1 MSQVANQKSVKF
13 NFVMN
18 FILTLSSIVFPLVT
32 TPYISRVILAEGT
45 GRVEFV
51 TSIVGIFAMFG
62 MMGIPTYGIRAC
74 ARVRGDQEALS
85 QTVYEILI
93 INTIAM
99 VLTLVVYIVSIMTVP
114 KFVEEQPLF
123 IINIIVLV
131 FNVLGVEWL
140 YRALEQYQYITV
152 RSIIF
157 KFIALV
163 MMFLFVKQTS
173 DYMIYGA
180 ITIVANVGSNLLNF
194 LNMRKFVELKAFKPI
209 DLKQHLR
216 PIMSFF
222 MMAIA
227 ITIYT
232 SLDKGMLGM
241 MSNAAEVG
249 YYAAAIKVKMVLV
262 TLVTSL
268 GAVLLPR
275 LSYYVEQGE
284 QKAFQEITIKAFRFV
299 LIVALPL
306 TIYFTLFAKESI
318 LLLASAEFVPA
329 IVPMKIIMPTLLFI
343 GVSNL
348 LGIQIL
354 VPLKRED
361 EVLYSVAFGAVINL
375 LINFWLIPSL
385 AATGAA
391 IGTTVAE
398 FAVVA
403 FQAYVLRDFLK
414 LVIGQ
419 IAYWKMGV
427 ALMWAIATAL
437 VASHWLEQSPF
448 IVLVVTSVLFFGVYG
463 VVLIALKETFVTE
476 MLKKV
481 LKRGT

>member
-1 MSQVANQKSVKF
+1 MSQITSHKSVKF

-74 ARVRGDQEALS
+74 AKVRGDREALS

-99 VLTLVVYIVSIMTVP
+99 LVMLLVYIVSIIVVP
-114 KFVEEQPLF
+114 KFAEEQLLF
-123 IINIIVLV
+123 VINIIVLV

-152 RSIIF
+152 RSVIF
-157 KFIALV
+157 KFVAVV
-163 MMFLFVKQTS
+163 MMFLFVKQPS

-180 ITIVANVGSNLLNF
+180 ITIVASVGSNLLNF
-194 LNMRKFVELKAFKPI
+194 LNMRKFVTLKAFQPI

-216 PIMSFF
+216 PILSFF

-232 SLDKGMLGM
+232 SLDKGMLGI
-241 MSNAAEVG
+241 MSNASEVG

-275 LSYYVEQGE
+275 LSYYVEQGQQE
-284 QKAFQEITIKAFRFV
+284 AFREITIKAFRFV
-299 LIVALPL
+299 LIISLPL
-306 TIYFTLFAKESI
+306 TIYFTLFARESI
-318 LLLASAEFVPA
+318 LLLASAEFAPA
-329 IVPMKIIMPTLLFI
+329 ILPMKIIMPTLFFI

-361 EVLYSVAFGAVINL
+361 EILYSVAIGAVINL
-375 LINFWLIPSL
+375 AINWWLIPRL

-414 LVIGQ
+414 QVVGQ
-419 IAYWKMGV
+419 IAYWKIGV
-427 ALMWAIATAL
+427 ALMWAIVIAL
-437 VASHWLEQSPF
+437 VASHWLDHSPF
-448 IVLVVTSVLFFGVYG
+448 IVLVVTSMLFFGVYG
-463 VVLIALKETFVTE
+463 VILIVLKETFVTE
-476 MLKKV
+476 TLGKI
-481 LKRGT
+481 LKRGK